1 MRRALLA
8 AAAALTAL
16 LPAPG
21 AGQVYPARQIRMIV
35 PLPPGGATDLLGRPV
50 AQKLSGRVG
59 QTVVTESRTGAGGM
73 LGAEFLAKS
82 PADGYT
88 IGIAG
93 VPHAI
98 NMTLY
103 KTVSFNLASDMT
115 AIVQLATFPSMI
127 AVHPS

>member
-1 MRRALLA
+1 MRRALIA
-8 AAAALTAL
+8 ATTALSAL
-16 LPAPG
+16 LPPPVAWWI
-21 AGQVYPARQIRMIV
+21 YPARQISMSV
-35 PLPPGGATDLLGRPV
+35 LLPPGDAPDLLGRLV
-50 AQKLSGRVG
+50 AQKLSERVG
-59 QTVVTESRTGAGGM
+59 QTVVTENRTGAGGM

-103 KTVSFNLASDMT
+103 KTVSFNLAS
-115 AIVQLATFPSMI
+115 
-127 AVHPS
+127 